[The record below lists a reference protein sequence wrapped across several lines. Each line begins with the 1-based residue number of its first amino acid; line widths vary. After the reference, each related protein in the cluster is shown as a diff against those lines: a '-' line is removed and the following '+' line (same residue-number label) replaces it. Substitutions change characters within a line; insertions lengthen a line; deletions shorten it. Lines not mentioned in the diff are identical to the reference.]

1 MVPCRAHEGA
11 VIADPDLTDASALI
25 VGATGG
31 LGSRIAR
38 RLADHGAMLTLVG
51 GTGGRVDDLDVEG
64 TKLSLDLRI
73 PEQVEQAVQAAVDAG
88 GGLDVVVN
96 AAGSVAFGTVA
107 DTSSDVTEELFLLNT
122 FMPMVLAR
130 AALEHLGDG
139 GVLVNISAVVAERPM
154 PGMAA
159 YSASKAALTA
169 FDAGLAREAR
179 KAGVRVL
186 DVRPPHTETGLADH
200 PIAGAAP
207 RLPDGL
213 DPDDVADRI
222 VSAILDG
229 DRDLPSDAFG

>member
-1 MVPCRAHEGA
+1 MVPGRAHQGA
-11 VIADPDLTDASALI
+11 VIADPDLTDAFALI

-38 RLADHGAMLTLVG
+38 RLADHGATLTLVG

>member
-1 MVPCRAHEGA
+1 M
-11 VIADPDLTDASALI
+11 LI

-38 RLADHGAMLTLVG
+38 RLADRGATLTLVG
-51 GTGGRVDDLDVEG
+51 GTSGRVDELDVDG
-64 TKLSLDLRI
+64 TRLSLDLRF
-73 PEQVEQAVQAAVDAG
+73 PDNAERAVRAAVDAG
-88 GGLDVVVN
+88 EGLDVVVN
-96 AAGSVAFGTVA
+96 AAGTVAFGTVA
-107 DTSSDVTEELFLLNT
+107 DTSSDILEELFLLNT

-130 AALEHLGDG
+130 AALAHLGDD

-169 FDAGLAREAR
+169 FDAALAREAR
-179 KAGVRVL
+179 RAGVRIL

-200 PIAGAAP
+200 PIAGDAP
-207 RLPDGL
+207 ELPDGR

-222 VSAILDG
+222 VRAIVEG
-229 DRDLPSDAFG
+229 DRDLPSNAFG